1 MHARVTSLSGSPDE
15 VDAGIADFR
24 EKVVPFTH
32 EQGGKGGILLVD
44 RETGA
49 AIAITLWEDEQAL
62 RASEE
67 RANQLRAAVAE
78 EMHVSE
84 QPTVNRY
91 EVPVRS
97 RRLRTVVPGQTR
109 LPPSRLCFD
118 LPSLPRPRNNHCC
131 GPNSRTQASRSDRA
145 PRTGERSTDGSYAL
159 EDLVA
164 VPPKRDSGTTSQ
176 GRATTLGGAERPF
189 GPVHLEPGRQRQARH
204 RFSRRRQD

>member
-1 MHARVTSLSGSPDE
+1 MHARVTSLSGAPDE

-32 EQGGKGGILLVD
+32 ERGGKGGILLVD

-78 EMHVSE
+78 EMHASE

-91 EVPVRS
+91 EV
-97 RRLRTVVPGQTR
+97 
-109 LPPSRLCFD
+109 
-118 LPSLPRPRNNHCC
+118 
-131 GPNSRTQASRSDRA
+131 
-145 PRTGERSTDGSYAL
+145 
-159 EDLVA
+159 A
-164 VPPKRDSGTTSQ
+164 VFET
-176 GRATTLGGAERPF
+176 
-189 GPVHLEPGRQRQARH
+189 
-204 RFSRRRQD
+204 